1 MQSAP
6 AFDFS
11 SGAGARSRAVMLPNG
26 TLHLQWREADW
37 PLDRLCAFAARE
49 NRRRGFL
56 IVSRVLGRHIPARPA
71 EMRAASDALA
81 RQVPHDLPGPVLFVG
96 MAETAIALG
105 QSVHAAW
112 VAGSGR
118 SDALY
123 LHSTR
128 QLIGR
133 EPLVRFEEPHSHASS
148 HLIYAPDCA
157 AWPHGLEQVRTL
169 VLVDDEVTTGN
180 TFINLAARLA
190 PFLPRLQQIEVAVLT
205 DWTGGDSFL
214 AAMPA
219 QARGHSL
226 LAGTLAWEG
235 EGSESAVPEPCT
247 GRLGTLAQKVNYG
260 RLGSMATG
268 SSHAALCET
277 LPPNHDNPLHVIG
290 TGELHYPAFLLAE
303 ALEADG
309 HDVLVQATTRSPA
322 RIGAA
327 ICSVLRLADN
337 YRTGVPN
344 FLYNTARTAARR
356 RIVCHE
362 TPRASL
368 DPALVRPGDH
378 AIDFAAPEPLLR

>member
-1 MQSAP
+1 LENAS

-26 TLHLQWREADW
+26 RLHLQWREGDW

-56 IVSRVLGRHIPARPA
+56 IVSRVLGRHIPARPS

-81 RQVPHDLPGPVLFVG
+81 RQVPHDQPGPVLFVG

-112 VAGSGR
+112 VASAGR

-148 HLIYAPDCA
+148 HLIYAPNCA
-157 AWPHGLEQVRTL
+157 QWPHGLEQVRTL

-180 TFINLAARLA
+180 TFANLAARLA
-190 PFLPRLQQIEVAVLT
+190 PHLPKLEQIEVAVLT
-205 DWTGGDSFL
+205 DWTGGDGFL

-219 QARGHSL
+219 PARVHSL
-226 LAGTLAWEG
+226 LAGTLAWQG
-235 EGSESAVPEPCT
+235 EGSENAAVEPCT
-247 GRLGTLAQKVNYG
+247 GRLGTLEQKANYG
-260 RLGSMATG
+260 RLGTLALPP
-268 SSHAALCET
+268 SHAALCEA
-277 LPPNHDNPLHVIG
+277 LPPVHDNPLLVVG
-290 TGELHYPAFLLAE
+290 TGELHYPAFRLAE

-322 RIGAA
+322 RVGAA

-337 YRTGVPN
+337 YHTGVPN

-362 TPRASL
+362 TPAGSL

-378 AIDFAAPEPLLR
+378 AINFALPEPQLR

>member
-11 SGAGARSRAVMLPNG
+11 AGLGARSRAVTLPNG
-26 TLHLQWREADW
+26 TLHLLWRECDW

-56 IVSRVLGRHIPARPA
+56 IVSRVLGRHIPARPS

-81 RQVPHDLPGPVLFVG
+81 RRVPLDLPGPVLFVG

-112 VAGSGR
+112 SGLSGR

-128 QLIGR
+128 QLLGR

-148 HLIYAPDCA
+148 HLIYAPDCTGWA
-157 AWPHGLEQVRTL
+157 GGLEQVRSL

-180 TFINLAARLA
+180 TFVNLAARLA
-190 PFLPRLQQIEVAVLT
+190 PHLPRLERIEVAVLT
-205 DWTGGDSFL
+205 DWTGGDGFL
-214 AAMPA
+214 DAMPA
-219 QARGHSL
+219 RASVHSL

-235 EGSESAVPEPCT
+235 EGSENAAVEPCT
-247 GRLGTLAQKVNYG
+247 GQLGKLEQKVNYG
-260 RLGSMATG
+260 RLGTLG
-268 SSHAALCET
+268 LTPCHAALCAA
-277 LPPNHDNPLHVIG
+277 LPPNHDNPLLVIG
-290 TGELHYPAFLLAE
+290 TGELHYPAFRLAE

-322 RIGAA
+322 RVGAA
-327 ICSVLRLADN
+327 ICSVLRLSDN
-337 YRTGVPN
+337 YQTGVAN
-344 FLYNTARTAARR
+344 FLYNTQRTAARR

-362 TPRASL
+362 TPASSL

-378 AIDFAAPEPLLR
+378 AIDFALPKPKLR

>member
-1 MQSAP
+1 MQNAP

-11 SGAGARSRAVMLPNG
+11 SDPGARSRAVMLLGG
-26 TLHLQWREADW
+26 TLHLQWREGDW

-56 IVSRVLGRHIPARPA
+56 IVSRVLGRHIPARPS

-81 RQVPHDLPGPVLFVG
+81 ARVPHDLPGPVLFVG

-112 VAGSGR
+112 TAGSGR

-123 LHSTR
+123 IHSTR

-133 EPLVRFEEPHSHASS
+133 APLVRFEEPHSHASS

-157 AWPHGLEQVRTL
+157 EWPDGLAKVRSL

-190 PFLPRLQQIEVAVLT
+190 PHLPCLEQIEVAVLT

-214 AAMPA
+214 DAMPA
-219 QARGHSL
+219 PARVHSL
-226 LAGTLAWEG
+226 LAGSLAWEG
-235 EGSESAVPEPCT
+235 EGSEHAAVEPCT
-247 GRLGTLAQKVNYG
+247 GRLGTLEQRINYG
-260 RLGSMATG
+260 RLGTLG
-268 SSHAALCET
+268 LLPSHAALCQA
-277 LPPNHDNPLHVIG
+277 LPPVHNNPLLVIG
-290 TGELHYPAFLLAE
+290 TGELHYPAFRLAE

-322 RIGAA
+322 RVGAA

-337 YRTGVPN
+337 YHTGVPN
-344 FLYNTARTAARR
+344 FLYNTARTAVRR

-362 TPRASL
+362 TPRSAL

-378 AIDFAAPEPLLR
+378 AIDFAQAEPQLQ